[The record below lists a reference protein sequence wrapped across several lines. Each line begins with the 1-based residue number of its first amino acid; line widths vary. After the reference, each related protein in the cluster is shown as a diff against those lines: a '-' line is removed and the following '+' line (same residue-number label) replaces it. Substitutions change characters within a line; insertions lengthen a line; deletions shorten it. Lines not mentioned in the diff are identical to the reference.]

1 MTSKLLLIYHLCIKR
16 KEGTI
21 VRKKNAI
28 KYVLIVCAFAL
39 LLSACQ
45 ANPETSIVVS
55 KDSERLIEQAEDG
68 SEEGTAALS
77 IPSSHVK
84 FSATGADGDLIITVD
99 ASVDVPEADQLPM
112 VRVASKGFDQSIVTQ
127 IFNTVFAGQAVFDN
141 SNDAGR
147 SKTDIEKNI
156 LQMQQQLSDGSYEQ
170 YGFSE
175 EEWNNLISQLEDDYL
190 HAQDKVDTEK
200 VITDGTMM
208 LSSDEQYQFSK
219 LNAVSDTGSLRVH
232 SNLNNKA
239 ADESSL
245 VYSRNNAPTYTMA
258 DAVNVPV
265 NFDSEHETDEKV
277 GYSLSNAI
285 DLCSNMVS
293 SNTVSLDLASVYMVN
308 DGSMGLSDDESKSA
322 QNYAYK
328 LFYVREVAGVPVA
341 VDAAMGMNEDS
352 YNIRWSYEQIEVVI
366 DKNGIVSLNWGA
378 PLSIEE
384 MIKQNVK
391 VISLDSANDIFK
403 MMTLTVYEPQAKP
416 LNPKVKSIEIDVKI
430 DEIQLRLLR
439 IREQNTEGTRTGIL
453 VPAWIYYGSVK
464 NATFWEDPSQNTVVY
479 QGSSNQFGNMYYWGP
494 TIVLAIN
501 AVDGSIIDTAI
512 GY

>member
-16 KEGTI
+16 KEGAI
-21 VRKKNAI
+21 VRKKNSI
-28 KYVLIVCAFAL
+28 KYVLILCAFAL

-77 IPSSHVK
+77 IPAGHVE
-84 FSATGADGDLIITVD
+84 FSATGADGNLIIAED
-99 ASVDVPEADQLPM
+99 ASVDVPEADHLPM
-112 VRVASKGFDQSIVTQ
+112 VRVTSKGFDQSIVTQ
-127 IFNTVFAGQAVFDN
+127 IFNTVFSGQNVFDN

-190 HAQDKVDTEK
+190 HAPDKVDAEK
-200 VITDGTMM
+200 TITDGTMM
-208 LSSDEQYQFSK
+208 LSSDEQYQFST
-219 LNAVSDTGSLRVH
+219 LNAVSDTGSLRIR
-232 SNLNNKA
+232 SNLNNKT

-258 DAVNVPV
+258 DAVNIPV
-265 NFDSEHETDEKV
+265 TSDSELETDKKV
-277 GYSLSNAI
+277 GYSLSDAI
-285 DLCSNMVS
+285 ALCSNMFN
-293 SNTVSLDLASVYMVN
+293 SNTLSLDLAAVYMVN

-341 VDAAMGMNEDS
+341 VDAAMGM
-352 YNIRWSYEQIEVVI
+352 
-366 DKNGIVSLNWGA
+366 
-378 PLSIEE
+378 
-384 MIKQNVK
+384 
-391 VISLDSANDIFK
+391 
-403 MMTLTVYEPQAKP
+403 
-416 LNPKVKSIEIDVKI
+416 
-430 DEIQLRLLR
+430 
-439 IREQNTEGTRTGIL
+439 
-453 VPAWIYYGSVK
+453 
-464 NATFWEDPSQNTVVY
+464 
-479 QGSSNQFGNMYYWGP
+479 
-494 TIVLAIN
+494 
-501 AVDGSIIDTAI
+501 
-512 GY
+512 

>member
-1 MTSKLLLIYHLCIKR
+1 M
-16 KEGTI
+16 
-21 VRKKNAI
+21 KKVLPFILAI
-28 KYVLIVCAFAL
+28 ASAILFAG
-39 LLSACQ
+39 CQ
-45 ANPETSIVVS
+45 ATPEELVVVP
-55 KDSERLIEQAEDG
+55 KDSERLIEKAEDG
-68 SEEGTAALS
+68 SEEGTEALS
-77 IPSSHVK
+77 IPSGHVK
-84 FSATGADGDLIITVD
+84 FSATGADGNLVIVVD
-99 ASVDVPEADQLPM
+99 ASVDVPEVDQLPM
-112 VRVASKGFDQSIVTQ
+112 IRVTSKGFDQSIVTQ
-127 IFNTVFAGQAVFDN
+127 IFNTLFTGQTVFDN

-175 EEWNNLISQLEDDYL
+175 EEWNNLISQLKDDYL
-190 HAQDKVDTEK
+190 HAPDKVDAEK
-200 VITDGTMM
+200 TITDGTMM
-208 LSSDEQYQFSK
+208 LSSDDQYQFSM
-219 LNAVSDTGSLRVH
+219 LNAVSDTGSLRIR
-232 SNLNNKA
+232 SNLNNKT

-258 DAVNVPV
+258 DPVNVSV
-265 NFDSEHETDEKV
+265 SFDSEHETDDKV

-285 DLCSNMVS
+285 ELCSNMFS
-293 SNTVSLDLASVYMVN
+293 SNTLSLDLASVYMVN
-308 DGSMGLSDDESKSA
+308 DSSMGLSDDEVRSA

-403 MMTLTVYEPQAKP
+403 MMALTVYEPQAKP

-453 VPAWIYYGSVK
+453 VPAWVYYGSVK
-464 NATFWEDPSQNTVVY
+464 SATFWEDPSQNTVVY

-512 GY
+512 GF